1 MKLFNKFTIIKII
14 FILLLITL
22 LIFPFESAGISMLTI
37 FVSELLVVDVKY
49 LIAGAI
55 FIFICLI
62 DLIEEL
68 IKKKKQSVTDNSKML
83 DSIINKLLINSTL
96 IILSS
101 QGFIHPV
108 IPVIIISRDS
118 IVSLIK
124 TMLYSKDNL
133 VISKLGKA
141 KTICLKLG
149 LALTLFYNLPFEL
162 WNLRIAD
169 MLLIIATAMSII
181 SGVNYFEIYKNSI
194 EK

>member
-68 IKKKKQSVTDNSKML
+68 IKKKIQSVTDNSKML

-124 TMLYSKDNL
+124 TTLYSKDNL

>member
-124 TMLYSKDNL
+124 TTLYSKDNL

>member
-124 TMLYSKDNL
+124 TTLYSKDNL

-149 LALTLFYNLPFEL
+149 LALTLFYNLPFEF

>member
-49 LIAGAI
+49 LIAGVI

-124 TMLYSKDNL
+124 TTLYSKDNL

-149 LALTLFYNLPFEL
+149 LASTLFYNLPFEL

>member
-49 LIAGAI
+49 LIAGTI

-124 TMLYSKDNL
+124 TTLYSKDNL

>member
-55 FIFICLI
+55 FISICLI

-124 TMLYSKDNL
+124 TTLYSKDNL